1 MIDSDDLDRYRAP
14 ALDKGLDILEL
25 LAGEEEGLSQAEIA
39 KALGRTPNEHYRMLE
54 RLVRRGYVFRNASDR
69 YELTLKLFGLAHFHR
84 PIRRLVSQATPL
96 MSALA
101 VRTMQAN
108 HLAVYDRASVT
119 VIAQMDAPS
128 YWGIA
133 IRVGARVGLFN
144 TGSGHVLL
152 AFRSAEE
159 RAVMIAE
166 QDAGDEEQSRPE
178 DLEERLMQ
186 IRQRGYEVMPS
197 QQTAGVYNLS
207 APVLGADST
216 ALAALTCPYIAP
228 AQSPEGAGHPRN
240 HRDAAG
246 DGRGPLAARS
256 RPSRRRAARPRAHDF
271 YLNDIFICDY
281 FSDEETSEARGR
293 DANADHRHAS
303 PPHLP

>member
-1 MIDSDDLDRYRAP
+1 MLSTTWAGDSPANWRDKRLAGDAMTDSDDLDRYRAP

-25 LAGEEEGLSQAEIA
+25 LAREEEGLSQAEIA

-101 VRTMQAN
+101 TRTMQAN

-128 YWGIA
+128 YWGMA
-133 IRVGARVGLFN
+133 IRVGARVGLLN

-152 AFRSAEE
+152 AFRSVAE
-159 RAVMIAE
+159 RAAMIAE
-166 QDAGDEEQSRPE
+166 QEAGNEEQARPS
-178 DLEERLMQ
+178 DLEERLRQ

-207 APVLGADST
+207 APVLGADNT

-228 AQSPEGAGHPRN
+228 LNRPNAPDIPRTIAML
-240 HRDAAG
+240 RETAAVLSL
-246 DGRGPLAARS
+246 R
-256 RPSRRRAARPRAHDF
+256 
-271 YLNDIFICDY
+271 
-281 FSDEETSEARGR
+281 ARGQV
-293 DANADHRHAS
+293 DAEPKAEEA
-303 PPHLP
+303 